1 MRARRLGQPAG
12 WLGRSAKQT
21 RAPVPHTAATPRAWA
36 GPTLW
41 EEAPSRPP
49 AAVLA
54 APIQKSEAVALSR
67 RRPASRSV
75 TVQFIAAA
83 VSYPRPSSTV
93 ESVCFSA
100 PPLRPFV
107 RCRCANTW
115 QTVDVCSAKS
125 SNSVLPK
132 LEASLALMV
141 SASL

>member
-1 MRARRLGQPAG
+1 MVTTDESAKQHTAASPQRPVPGPTVM
-12 WLGRSAKQT
+12 GRSAI
-21 RAPVPHTAATPRAWA
+21 
-36 GPTLW
+36 
-41 EEAPSRPP
+41 PP
-49 AAVLA
+49 AVLA
-54 APIQKSEAVALSR
+54 APILKSEAVALSR

-75 TVQFIAAA
+75 AVPFVAAA

-107 RCRCANTW
+107 RCRCANSW
-115 QTVDVCSAKS
+115 QTVDIYNAKS
-125 SNSVLPK
+125 FNSVLPK